1 MNRVCYRLST
11 AMVAVLVL
19 CAGTLCIPSPT
30 AAQNAPS
37 KRAPSLDDMLDLVQL
52 SSAQISPDGS
62 RILFTKSELK
72 SWKDNK
78 RVTSIWI
85 MSRDGTKA
93 FQFLGN
99 ERDSAPAWS
108 PDGSLVAFLST
119 RDQAPGA
126 ADAGAQIWLIRTDGG
141 EAYKLTDHKTAIRR
155 FEWSKDGTR
164 IFFAAEDAKAE
175 AEKTAEKQGDDVIF
189 VDEGPNGQSRGGY
202 SNLWVISIADKKE
215 RQITKDKMLVGD
227 FAASRDGTKIAFTY
241 RTENSR
247 NGQYKSELAVADT
260 DTGEKKDLTNNE
272 APESGVRWSPDGTTI
287 SFTAPSDKTW
297 ELSEGAL
304 YLIPATGGTATR
316 VPNSSRMGNYQWA
329 PDGKSIY
336 YSTTQNARGGIFQIE
351 IPGGR
356 IRTIASGLWAGGVDS
371 YTKDFRWAAGVI
383 NSPTAPGDIHVIDLM
398 TGARTKVTDA
408 NPQVQNLLLAQ
419 CRPMTW
425 KSKDGTEIEGL
436 LWLPADY
443 RPGTKLPL
451 LLSVH
456 GGPAG
461 VWSTSFRG
469 INHVYAGL
477 GWAILE
483 PNVRG
488 SSSYGDALLR
498 GNMKDIGGGDYL
510 DAMTGVDAVIAQG
523 IADPNQMAVRGWSYG
538 GILTGWIVT
547 QTTRF
552 KAASAGAMVTDW
564 SSEYAMGFNHDVR
577 RWYIGGAPWENAD
590 AYRRQS
596 SYTHIA
602 KATTPTIVLHG
613 EDDTT
618 DTIGQSMMFYQGLKD
633 RGVPVRFIRF
643 PKEPHGF
650 RQPHHQRIRDAE
662 EISWLMKYA
671 RGIDWKAPERKDVE
685 KKGTT

>member
-1 MNRVCYRLST
+1 LF
-11 AMVAVLVL
+11 AAVVL
-19 CAGTLCIPSPT
+19 AFLATGAL
-30 AAQNAPS
+30 AQG
-37 KRAPSLDDMLDLVQL
+37 KRAPTLDDMLDLVQL

-62 RILFTKSELK
+62 RILFGKSELK

-78 RVTSIWI
+78 RVSSIWM
-85 MSRDGTKA
+85 MSTDGSKP

-99 ERDSAPAWS
+99 ERDSSPAWS
-108 PDGSLVAFLST
+108 PDGSLIAFLST
-119 RDQAPGA
+119 RDQAPGTT
-126 ADAGAQIWLIRTDGG
+126 DAGSQVWLIRTDGG
-141 EAYKLTDHKTAIRR
+141 EAYKLTDHKSAVRR
-155 FEWSKDGTR
+155 FEWAKDGSR
-164 IFFAAEDAKAE
+164 IFFVAEDPKTE

-189 VDEGPNGQSRGGY
+189 VDEGPNGQNRGSY
-202 SNLWVISIADKKE
+202 SNFWVITLADKKE
-215 RQITKDKMLVGD
+215 RQITKEKMLVGD
-227 FAASRDGTKIAFTY
+227 FSVSPDATKIAFTY
-241 RTENSR
+241 RTDNSR
-247 NGQYKSELAVADT
+247 NAQYKSELAVADVA
-260 DTGEKKDLTNNE
+260 TGEKRDLTKNE

-297 ELSEGAL
+297 ELSEGGL
-304 YLIPATGGTATR
+304 YLIPATGGTPTR
-316 VPNSSRMGNYQWA
+316 VPNSSRMGNYRWA

-336 YSTTQNARGGIFQIE
+336 YSTTQNARGGVFQIE
-351 IPGGR
+351 VPGGK
-356 IRTIASGLWAGGVDS
+356 IRTIASGTWTGGVES
-371 YTKDFRWAAGVI
+371 YAKDFTRGAGVI
-383 NSPTAPGDIHVIDLM
+383 SSPTSPGDIYLVDLV
-398 TGARTKVTDA
+398 TGGRTKLTNA
-408 NPQVQNLLLAQ
+408 NPQVDDLLLAE
-419 CRPMTW
+419 CRSIKW
-425 KSKDGTEIEGL
+425 KSKDGLEIEGL

-461 VWSTSFRG
+461 VWSTSFRA

-498 GNMKDIGGGDYL
+498 GNVKDIGGGDYW
-510 DAMTGVDAVIAQG
+510 DAITGVDAVIAQG
-523 IADPNQMAVRGWSYG
+523 FADPSQMAVRGWSYG
-538 GILTGWIVT
+538 GIMTGWILT
-547 QTTRF
+547 QTQRF

-577 RWYIGGAPWENAD
+577 RWYIGGTPWENSE

-602 KATTPTIVLHG
+602 KVTTPTIVLHG
-613 EDDTT
+613 EEDTT

-671 RGIDWKAPERKDVE
+671 RGTDWKAPERKDEE